1 MIAIKPPEVRRLADL
16 DSYDRA
22 ILRALQADGRLSVA
36 RLSERVHLS
45 ASAASGRLQRL
56 RREGFITGY
65 QVRIDPEKVGAGQ
78 AVFLLVTVDHAH
90 PEVMQAFL
98 AAVRALPAVQDC
110 YMMAGEID
118 FLLKMRVADMAACQ
132 AIVSASIQ
140 KLPGVRRVRA
150 YSVISQF
157 KESSELP
164 L

>member
-1 MIAIKPPEVRRLADL
+1 MSIKSLSVRRLADL

-22 ILRALQADGRLSVA
+22 ILRALQADARLSVA

-45 ASAASGRLQRL
+45 ASAVSGRLRRL
-56 RREGFITGY
+56 HQEGFITGY
-65 QVRIDPEKVGAGQ
+65 QVRIDPERVGAGQ

-90 PEVMQAFL
+90 PEVMPGFL
-98 AAVRALPAVQDC
+98 SAVKQLPAFQDC
-110 YMMAGEID
+110 YVMAGEID
-118 FLLKMRVADMAACQ
+118 FLLKMRVPDMAACQ

-140 KLPGVRRVRA
+140 TLPGVRRVRA

-157 KESSELP
+157 KESNELP

>member
-1 MIAIKPPEVRRLADL
+1 MRRLTDL
-16 DSYDRA
+16 DAYDRS
-22 ILRALQADGRLSVA
+22 ILRALQADARLSVA

-45 ASAASGRLQRL
+45 PSAASERLRRL
-56 RREGFITGY
+56 RREGFITGF
-65 QVRIDPEKVGAGQ
+65 QVRIDPEKVGAAQ
-78 AVFLLVTVDHAH
+78 AVFLLVTLDHSG
-90 PEVMQAFL
+90 PSVQQAFL
-98 AAVRALPAVQDC
+98 RAVNALPQFQDG
-110 YMMAGEID
+110 YMMAGEFD

-140 KLPGVRRVRA
+140 ALPGVRRVRA